1 MSRYDHRVGNDDYI
15 QVRALFDLF
24 DEGQK
29 SRLFSNI
36 AAAMGGVPGE
46 IIERQLIHFARVH
59 PEYEAGVRQAL
70 KTAHG
75 YEADTIS
82 TAAE

>member
-1 MSRYDHRVGNDDYI
+1 M
-15 QVRALFDLF
+15 
-24 DEGQK
+24 
-29 SRLFSNI
+29 RLFSNI
-36 AAAMGGVPGE
+36 AAAMAASRARSSSG
-46 IIERQLIHFARVH
+46 QLIHFARG
-59 PEYEAGVRQAL
+59 PPGIRGGVRRAL